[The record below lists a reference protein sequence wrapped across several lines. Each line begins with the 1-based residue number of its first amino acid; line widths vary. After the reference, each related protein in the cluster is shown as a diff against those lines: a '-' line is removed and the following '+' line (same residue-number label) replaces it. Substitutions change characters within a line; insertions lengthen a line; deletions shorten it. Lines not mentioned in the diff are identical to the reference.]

1 MCNFNGPQTFTKM
14 CGYPVKISHQFK
26 PLAIVSLL
34 LLLGAGSLFAQ
45 DQGKYIYGDEQRLQ
59 IVVHVLGEVKR
70 PGEYI
75 VPDNTDIVE
84 IISKAGGTT
93 EFSNLGRVYITR
105 YHRPAQEGSGSAAS
119 DTRKE
124 IIEFNVDKFLK
135 KQTGTPPPVLQPG
148 DVITVGRNSWSKW
161 RNMATIMRD
170 ISVGAYFLYRRVI
183 DNK

>member
-93 EFSNLGRVYITR
+93 EFSNLGSVFITR
-105 YHRPAQEGSGSAAS
+105 YHRPGHAVYGPGDPDRKQSELSRVGGAAA
-119 DTRKE
+119 DTQ
-124 IIEFNVDKFLK
+124 LG
-135 KQTGTPPPVLQPG
+135 QHAQPG
-148 DVITVGRNSWSKW
+148 PRLHAAGLVGYCLPRPGYF
-161 RNMATIMRD
+161 RD
-170 ISVGAYFLYRRVI
+170 GDGF
-183 DNK
+183 